1 MRDYSRWLWILLTL
15 SIFGSTILASSRG
28 WGVGDLNNR
37 KTRAEIEQNCPG
49 YYQNPQGHCLGR
61 TFRSYYLI
69 RGIRG
74 GGFGSGK

>member
-1 MRDYSRWLWILLTL
+1 MRSFSRIIMFLL
-15 SIFGSTILASSRG
+15 FGGFCVSILAASVSG
-28 WGVGDLNNR
+28 WGIRGLDSR

-49 YYQNPQGHCLGR
+49 YYQNPRGECLGR

-74 GGFGSGK
+74 GGFGGGK